1 VATLD
6 TRLSRLEQRLLP
18 PEPPT
23 IEIWR
28 YSDLPGGYF
37 CTTTGEELTAEEFER
52 THPDAFTLGID
63 RASSGRPLL
72 AEADTDG

>member
-6 TRLSRLEQRLLP
+6 TRLARLEQHLLP
-18 PEPPT
+18 PGPPS

-28 YSDLPGGYF
+28 YSDTGGYF

-52 THPDAFTLGID
+52 THPDAFTLDID
-63 RASSGRPLL
+63 RASSSRSPLE
-72 AEADTDG
+72 EAGTDG